1 MATQET
7 PSFDFDELK
16 QEVVNRLVYQ
26 PIGLLAAV
34 VRTLPRAA
42 EEGRRVV
49 EGPLQTAK
57 FVGDMAAGV
66 VKARYGAQ
74 INDIED
80 RVSGVRRTVEGA
92 ADLVIKTAQSRV
104 GGFPPNW
111 SSPAQDRPSTPSDGA
126 ATKHRTPHEARGSET
141 VGGISGYESMT
152 AAEVI
157 ERLESLT
164 LDQLGEVEAFEL
176 EHRRRRTIL
185 GRISKLR
192 EEFGE

>member
-1 MATQET
+1 MATQKT

-16 QEVVNRLVYQ
+16 EEVVNRLIFQ

-34 VRTLPRAA
+34 VKTLPNAA

-66 VKARYGAQ
+66 MKAKYGAQ
-74 INDIED
+74 ISDLEE
-80 RVSGVRRTVEGA
+80 RVSDVRRTVEGA

-104 GGFPPNW
+104 GGFGTE
-111 SSPAQDRPSTPSDGA
+111 AQPRTANTSHDGSGE
-126 ATKHRTPHEARGSET
+126 ATVHEAEGSET
-141 VGGISGYESMT
+141 VGGIVGYEAMT

-157 ERLESLT
+157 SRLDGLT
-164 LDQLGEVEAFEL
+164 LAELGEVEGFEL
-176 EHRRRRTIL
+176 EHRRRRTVL
-185 GRISKLR
+185 GRVSKLR
-192 EEFGE
+192 EERH

>member
-16 QEVVNRLVYQ
+16 KEVVDRLVFQ

-34 VRTLPRAA
+34 VKTLPNAA

-66 VKARYGAQ
+66 FKAKYGEQ
-74 INDIED
+74 ITDVENKVAD
-80 RVSGVRRTVEGA
+80 VRRTVEGT

-104 GGFPPNW
+104 AGF
-111 SSPAQDRPSTPSDGA
+111 SERTASPREDGA
-126 ATKHRTPHEARGSET
+126 STAEKSPTVDETVVHEAQGSET
-141 VGGISGYESMT
+141 VGGIVGYESMT
-152 AAEVI
+152 AAEVMGH
-157 ERLESLT
+157 LDQLT
-164 LDQLGEVEAFEL
+164 LAQLGEVEAFEL
-176 EHRRRRTIL
+176 EHRRRRTVL
-185 GRISKLR
+185 GRVSKLR
-192 EEFGE
+192 EEHQ